1 MRRARDS
8 SSSESFS
15 SSISTSNRGSSRLS
29 CNEANPSD
37 YTIGHTT
44 GHNIVNIGN
53 VREDENVRNST
64 DSVFESEQNWIEK
77 TLAPEPSTTDSLQLP
92 PSGQNGHKMSIESE
106 TGSNTDRLLK
116 SSLINGPRTG
126 PRKSVRMLEDIETSD
141 IPIKIK

>member
-15 SSISTSNRGSSRLS
+15 SSISTSNRGSSRLF
-29 CNEANPSD
+29 CNEADPSD

>member
-15 SSISTSNRGSSRLS
+15 SSISTSNRGSSGLS
-29 CNEANPSD
+29 CNEPDPSD

-44 GHNIVNIGN
+44 GHYIGH
-53 VREDENVRNST
+53 VREDENDRIST

>member
-15 SSISTSNRGSSRLS
+15 SSISTSNRRSSGIS
-29 CNEANPSD
+29 CNDADPSD
-37 YTIGHTT
+37 YTIGYTA

-53 VREDENVRNST
+53 VREEENVRNSI

>member
-8 SSSESFS
+8 TSTESFS
-15 SSISTSNRGSSRLS
+15 SSISTSNRGSSGLS
-29 CNEANPSD
+29 CNEDDPSD

-53 VREDENVRNST
+53 VREDENVRIST
-64 DSVFESEQNWIEK
+64 DSVFESEKNWIEK
-77 TLAPEPSTTDSLQLP
+77 TLAPEITDSLQLP

>member
-15 SSISTSNRGSSRLS
+15 SSISTSNRGSSGLS
-29 CNEANPSD
+29 CNDADPSD

-44 GHNIVNIGN
+44 GHNIGH
-53 VREDENVRNST
+53 VREDENVRIST
-64 DSVFESEQNWIEK
+64 DSLFESEQNWIEK

>member
-8 SSSESFS
+8 TSTESFS
-15 SSISTSNRGSSRLS
+15 SSISTSNRGSSGLS
-29 CNEANPSD
+29 CNEDDPSD

-53 VREDENVRNST
+53 VREDENVRIST
-64 DSVFESEQNWIEK
+64 DSVFEQNWIEK
-77 TLAPEPSTTDSLQLP
+77 TLAPETTDSLQLP